1 MSAQAIMELMTNI
14 KHDKMVKDA
23 IASALEG
30 IQCRVI
36 IARLPKKLLETMN
49 MWARTEW
56 YDEDGGAKFEK
67 CLWEVVSR
75 ELKTR
80 VFDLLSDWMIQ
91 EGGLAYPEKDLFYAL
106 CTASNSL
113 HYYKE
118 EYWPTMGAE
127 LEAEALH
134 WVKEHDEGR
143 LIESCDGGY
152 FQYYDCVNEEV
163 CQHMPH
169 RHKPLDYEEQVQDQ
183 EEEQDQDQEEEEEEE
198 EIGLVLVGAETL
210 VPC

>member
-1 MSAQAIMELMTNI
+1 MDAQAIMELMSDA
-14 KHDKMVKDA
+14 KHDKLVKDA
-23 IASALEG
+23 IACAMEG
-30 IQCRVI
+30 IQCRLI
-36 IARLPKKLLETMN
+36 IAHLPEKLLEAMN
-49 MWARTEW
+49 MWARIGW

-75 ELKTR
+75 ELKKR
-80 VFDLLSDWMIQ
+80 VFDLLSEWMK
-91 EGGLAYPEKDLFYAL
+91 EDSGLVYPEKDLFYAL

-113 HYYKE
+113 HYYNE

-143 LIESCDGGY
+143 LIESGDGGH

-163 CQHMPH
+163 CHRMPH
-169 RHKPLDYEEQVQDQ
+169 RPKPVDYEEQEQDQ
-183 EEEQDQDQEEEEEEE
+183 EEDQEEE
-198 EIGLVLVGAETL
+198 EIGLVLVGASTL
-210 VPC
+210 VSC

>member
-1 MSAQAIMELMTNI
+1 MTAQAIMELMTNI
-14 KHDKMVKDA
+14 KHDKLVKDA
-23 IASALEG
+23 IAGALEG

-36 IARLPKKLLETMN
+36 IARLPEKLLKVMN
-49 MWARTEW
+49 MWARIGW

-80 VFDLLSDWMIQ
+80 VFDLLSEWMIE
-91 EGGLAYPEKDLFYAL
+91 EGGLVYPEKDLFYAL

-143 LIESCDGGY
+143 LIESGDGGH
-152 FQYYDCVNEEV
+152 FQYYDCINEVV
-163 CQHMPH
+163 CHIMPH
-169 RHKPLDYEEQVQDQ
+169 RLNPLDYQEQDYEEQEQ
-183 EEEQDQDQEEEEEEE
+183 EEELG
-198 EIGLVLVGAETL
+198 EIGLVLVGASTL

>member
-1 MSAQAIMELMTNI
+1 MTAQAIMELMTNI
-14 KHDKMVKDA
+14 KHDKLVKDA
-23 IASALEG
+23 IAGALEG

-36 IARLPKKLLETMN
+36 IARLPEKLLKVMN
-49 MWARTEW
+49 MWARIGW

-75 ELKTR
+75 ELKVR
-80 VFDLLSDWMIQ
+80 AFDLLKEWLIG
-91 EGGLAYPEKDLFYAL
+91 EGGLVYPEKDLFYAL
-106 CTASNSL
+106 GTASNSL
-113 HYYKE
+113 HFYKE

-127 LEAEALH
+127 LEAEALR

-143 LIESCDGGY
+143 LIESSDGGR

-163 CQHMPH
+163 CYIMPH
-169 RHKPLDYEEQVQDQ
+169 RPKPLDYEDED
-183 EEEQDQDQEEEEEEE
+183 QDQDQEQDQEEE
-198 EIGLVLVGAETL
+198 EIGLVLVGASTL

>member
-1 MSAQAIMELMTNI
+1 MDAQAIMELMSDA
-14 KHDKMVKDA
+14 KHDKLVKDA
-23 IASALEG
+23 IACAMEG
-30 IQCRVI
+30 IQCRLI
-36 IARLPKKLLETMN
+36 IAHLPEKLLKAMN
-49 MWARTEW
+49 MWARIGW

-75 ELKTR
+75 ELKKR
-80 VFDLLSDWMIQ
+80 AFDLLSEWMK
-91 EGGLAYPEKDLFYAL
+91 EDGGLVYQEKDLFYAL

-143 LIESCDGGY
+143 LIESGDGGY
-152 FQYYDCVNEEV
+152 FQYYDCVNEVV
-163 CQHMPH
+163 CHRMPH
-169 RHKPLDYEEQVQDQ
+169 RPKPLDYQEQ
-183 EEEQDQDQEEEEEEE
+183 E
-198 EIGLVLVGAETL
+198 EIGLVLVGAGTL

>member
-1 MSAQAIMELMTNI
+1 MDAQAIMELMTNA

-23 IASALEG
+23 IACAMEG
-30 IQCRVI
+30 IQCRMI
-36 IARLPKKLLETMN
+36 IAHLPEKLLEAMN

-56 YDEDGGAKFEK
+56 YDHDGGAKFEK

-75 ELKTR
+75 ELKKR
-80 VFDLLSDWMIQ
+80 VFDLLSDWMIEDGQ
-91 EGGLAYPEKDLFYAL
+91 LLYPEKDLFYAL

-118 EYWPTMGAE
+118 EYWPTMSAE
-127 LEAEALH
+127 LEAEALL
-134 WVKEHDEGR
+134 WVKEHDEHH

-152 FQYYDCVNEEV
+152 FQYYDSVNEVV
-163 CQHMPH
+163 CYHMPH
-169 RHKPLDYEEQVQDQ
+169 SPKPLDYEEQEQ
-183 EEEQDQDQEEEEEEE
+183 EQE
-198 EIGLVLVGAETL
+198 EIGLVLVGASTL

>member
-1 MSAQAIMELMTNI
+1 MSAQVIMELMTNI
-14 KHDKMVKDA
+14 EHDKMVKDA
-23 IASALEG
+23 IACAMEG
-30 IQCRVI
+30 IQCRMI
-36 IARLPKKLLETMN
+36 IAHLPEKLLETMN
-49 MWARTEW
+49 MWARIGW

-75 ELKTR
+75 ELKKR
-80 VFDLLSDWMIQ
+80 VFDLLSEWMI
-91 EGGLAYPEKDLFYAL
+91 EDGELLYPKKDLFYAL

-127 LEAEALH
+127 LEAEALN

-143 LIESCDGGY
+143 LIESCDGDY

-163 CQHMPH
+163 CHHMPH
-169 RHKPLDYEEQVQDQ
+169 RPKPLDY
-183 EEEQDQDQEEEEEEE
+183 EEQDQDQEEERDQEED
-198 EIGLVLVGAETL
+198 EIGLVLVGTSTL

>member
-1 MSAQAIMELMTNI
+1 MSAQVIMELMTNI
-14 KHDKMVKDA
+14 EHDKMVKDA

-30 IQCRVI
+30 IQCRMI
-36 IARLPKKLLETMN
+36 IAHLPQKLLEIMN
-49 MWARTEW
+49 MWARTGW
-56 YDEDGGAKFEK
+56 YDDDGGAKFEK

-91 EGGLAYPEKDLFYAL
+91 EGGLVYPKKDLFYAL

-113 HYYKE
+113 HYYNE

-143 LIESCDGGY
+143 LIESGDGGY

-163 CQHMPH
+163 VCHIMPH
-169 RHKPLDYEEQVQDQ
+169 RPKPVEYEEQEQ
-183 EEEQDQDQEEEEEEE
+183 EQEQQEL
-198 EIGLVLVGAETL
+198 GLVLVGASTL

>member
-1 MSAQAIMELMTNI
+1 MDAQAIMELMTNI
-14 KHDKMVKDA
+14 KHDKMVKHA
-23 IASALEG
+23 IACAMEG
-30 IQCRVI
+30 IQCRMI
-36 IARLPKKLLETMN
+36 IAHLPEKLLETMN
-49 MWARTEW
+49 MWARIGW

-75 ELKTR
+75 ELKKR
-80 VFDLLSDWMIQ
+80 VFDLLSEWMK
-91 EGGLAYPEKDLFYAL
+91 EDGGQVYPEKDLFYAL

-127 LEAEALH
+127 LEAEALN

-143 LIESCDGGY
+143 LIESRDGGH

-163 CQHMPH
+163 CHHMPH
-169 RHKPLDYEEQVQDQ
+169 RPKPLDYEEQEQEQEQEQ
-183 EEEQDQDQEEEEEEE
+183 EET
-198 EIGLVLVGAETL
+198 GLVLVGAGTL
-210 VPC
+210 VSC

>member
-1 MSAQAIMELMTNI
+1 MIMELMTNI
-14 KHDKMVKDA
+14 EHDKMVKDA

-30 IQCRVI
+30 IQCRMI
-36 IARLPKKLLETMN
+36 IAHLPQKLLEIMN
-49 MWARTEW
+49 MWARTGW
-56 YDEDGGAKFEK
+56 YDDDGGAKFEK

-91 EGGLAYPEKDLFYAL
+91 EGGLVYPKKDLFYAL

-113 HYYKE
+113 HYYNE

-143 LIESCDGGY
+143 LIESGDGGY

-163 CQHMPH
+163 VCHIMPH
-169 RHKPLDYEEQVQDQ
+169 RPKPVEYEEQEQ
-183 EEEQDQDQEEEEEEE
+183 EQEQQEL
-198 EIGLVLVGAETL
+198 GLVLVGASTL

>member
-1 MSAQAIMELMTNI
+1 MDTNMIMELMTNAE
-14 KHDKMVKDA
+14 HDKMVKDA
-23 IASALEG
+23 IACAMEG

-36 IARLPKKLLETMN
+36 IAHLPEKLLEIMN
-49 MWARTEW
+49 MWARIGW
-56 YDEDGGAKFEK
+56 YDHDGGAKFEK

-80 VFDLLSDWMIQ
+80 VFDLLTEWMNQ
-91 EGGLAYPEKDLFYAL
+91 DDGLVYPEKDLFYAL

-134 WVKEHDEGR
+134 WVSEHDERR
-143 LIESCDGGY
+143 LIESGDGGH
-152 FQYYDCVNEEV
+152 FQYYDCVNEVV
-163 CQHMPH
+163 CYHMPH
-169 RHKPLDYEEQVQDQ
+169 RPNPLDYEEQQ
-183 EEEQDQDQEEEEEEE
+183 EQEQEQE
-198 EIGLVLVGAETL
+198 EIGWVCVGAGTL
-210 VPC
+210 VMC

>member
-23 IASALEG
+23 IAYAMEG
-30 IQCRVI
+30 IQCRMI
-36 IARLPKKLLETMN
+36 IAHLPEKLLETMN
-49 MWARTEW
+49 MWARIGW

-75 ELKTR
+75 ELKVR

-91 EGGLAYPEKDLFYAL
+91 EGGLVYPEKDLFYAL

-127 LEAEALH
+127 LEAEALQ

-143 LIESCDGGY
+143 LIESGDGGH
-152 FQYYDCVNEEV
+152 FQYYDCVNEV
-163 CQHMPH
+163 VRYNMPH
-169 RHKPLDYEEQVQDQ
+169 RPNPLDYQEQEQ
-183 EEEQDQDQEEEEEEE
+183 EQEEEEEEEQDQE
-198 EIGLVLVGAETL
+198 EIGLVLVGAGTL

>member
-1 MSAQAIMELMTNI
+1 MSAQAIMDLMTNI
-14 KHDKMVKDA
+14 EHDKMVKDA
-23 IASALEG
+23 IAGAMEG

-36 IARLPKKLLETMN
+36 IAHLPEKLLETMN
-49 MWARTEW
+49 MWARIGW

-75 ELKTR
+75 ELKVR

-91 EGGLAYPEKDLFYAL
+91 EGGLVYPEKDLFYAL

-127 LEAEALH
+127 LEAEALQ

-143 LIESCDGGY
+143 LIESGDGGH
-152 FQYYDCVNEEV
+152 FQYYDCVNEV
-163 CQHMPH
+163 VRYNMPH
-169 RHKPLDYEEQVQDQ
+169 RPNPLDYQEQEQ
-183 EEEQDQDQEEEEEEE
+183 EQEEEEEEEQDQE